1 MQEQSNIPATAV
13 ISSPITA
20 RIIGLWRYPVASLR
34 GEALDVLEF
43 GPAGVVGDRGYA
55 VLDTV
60 KNVLVGSS
68 RPGWDA
74 LITWNARY
82 LGPVTLGA
90 PLPPVE
96 ISFPDGGS
104 VASTDADCDARLSAR
119 LGKPVRLVV
128 NDGSV
133 VPPRYALAPCHFL
146 TTASLAAFRDIYP
159 EGTFDPARFRPNLFL
174 DCGPAK
180 GFLEQGWHGWHLRG
194 ATGSTAGE
202 DAELNV
208 TEDCVRCAM
217 TVRAQG
223 DLPKDP
229 RILHTVTQYNDT
241 NCGGYAA
248 VSRPGRLRRGA
259 QMTIAP

>member
-1 MQEQSNIPATAV
+1 MNEQSRVAATSGA
-13 ISSPITA
+13 STPIEA
-20 RIIGLWRYPVASLR
+20 RIIGLWRYPVASIR
-34 GEALDVLEF
+34 GEALDSLEF
-43 GPAGVVGDRGYA
+43 GPGGVIGDRGYA

-82 LGPVTLGA
+82 LGPVIPGA
-90 PLPPVE
+90 PLPAVE

-104 VASTDADCDARLSAR
+104 VVSTDVDCDDRLSAR

-146 TTASLAAFRDIYP
+146 TTASLTAFRDIYP
-159 EGTFDPARFRPNLFL
+159 EGTFEPARFRPNVFL

-180 GFLEQGWHGWHLRG
+180 GFLEQAWHGWLLRS
-194 ATGSTAGE
+194 ATAE
-202 DAELNV
+202 EAELNV

-248 VSRPGRLRRGA
+248 VSRPGQLRRGA
-259 QMTIAP
+259 TLSVAP

>member
-1 MQEQSNIPATAV
+1 MNEPSRIGATSAPQGPV
-13 ISSPITA
+13 EG

-34 GEALDVLEF
+34 GEALDELSF
-43 GPAGVVGDRGYA
+43 GPDGVIGDRGYA

-82 LGPVTLGA
+82 LRPVTPGA

-96 ISFPDGGS
+96 ISFPDGGNVTS
-104 VASTDADCDARLSAR
+104 ADVDCDDRLSAR
-119 LGKPVRLVV
+119 LGKPVRLVL

-146 TTASLAAFRDIYP
+146 TTASLAALREIYP
-159 EGTFDPARFRPNLFL
+159 EGTFEPARFRPNLFL

-194 ATGSTAGE
+194 ASAV

-229 RILHTVTQYNDT
+229 RILHTVTQFNDT

-248 VSRPGRLRRGA
+248 VARPGRLTRDA
-259 QMTIAP
+259 SMTIAAP